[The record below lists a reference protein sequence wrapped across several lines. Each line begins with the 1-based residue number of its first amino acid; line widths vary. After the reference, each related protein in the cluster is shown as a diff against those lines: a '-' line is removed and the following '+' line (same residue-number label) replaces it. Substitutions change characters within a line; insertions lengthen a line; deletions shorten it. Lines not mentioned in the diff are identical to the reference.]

1 MRLAEGEARELER
14 KKQEAEAEKER
25 VRKEIES
32 QKEQSEAAVSDG
44 CHYYICQGSAQEFLS
59 SGLRLT

>member
-1 MRLAEGEARELER
+1 MKLAEEEARESER

-32 QKEQSEAAVSDG
+32 QKEQSEAAVSDHLM
-44 CHYYICQGSAQEFLS
+44 C
-59 SGLRLT
+59 RLNQTMFDYSCR

>member
-1 MRLAEGEARELER
+1 MKLAEEEARELER

-32 QKEQSEAAVSDG
+32 QKEQSEAAVSFIQFTGQTEYCVTINTDKEG
-44 CHYYICQGSAQEFLS
+44 
-59 SGLRLT
+59 